1 MSRTTT
7 SRRLT
12 GLAAPALAGALLV
25 GCGPT
30 ATPDPQASASS
41 AAPTIVLSEV
51 TAATSGAGTAR
62 VQVRSETSAGKPGS
76 GASLNSTTTVEGVLD
91 FASGNGQLVTELPTG
106 GRIEQR
112 TVDGVQYTR
121 LPEGVGGDADKP
133 WLKLD
138 LPEGA
143 GLGLGQFSSPAEG
156 LTLLREAAGPLTE
169 VGREQVRGA
178 ETVRYRT
185 ELDLAKIPVPTPS
198 PGAPGEQ
205 PDPRALLERLL
216 GDAPL
221 PVEVWVDDAQRIRR
235 LTLVLPLANLTGGAE
250 KPATPDGPAPSPS
263 SGAADAGGTATTT
276 TEYFDFGVAVDVQAP
291 PADEVRAAPKG
302 LKGLP
307 SAGGGS
313 SRPVPSPTS

>member
-1 MSRTTT
+1 MPRTNT

-41 AAPTIVLSEV
+41 AAPSIVLSEV

-62 VQVRSETSAGKPGS
+62 VQVRSEASAGTPGS
-76 GASLNSTTTVEGVLD
+76 GASFDSTTTVEGVLD
-91 FASGNGQLVTELPTG
+91 FGSGNGQLVTELPTG
-106 GRIEQR
+106 GQLEQR

-121 LPEGVGGDADKP
+121 LPQGAGGDADKP
-133 WLKLD
+133 WLKIVV
-138 LPEGA
+138 PEGA
-143 GLGLGQFSSPAEG
+143 GSGLGRFSSPAEG
-156 LTLLREAAGPLTE
+156 LALLREAAGPLTE

-178 ETVRYRT
+178 DTVRYRT
-185 ELDLAKIPVPTPS
+185 ELDVARIPGPTPS
-198 PGAPGEQ
+198 PGASGQ
-205 PDPRALLERLL
+205 PDPGALLRRLL

-221 PVEVWVDDAQRIRR
+221 PVEVWVDDAQRLRR
-235 LTLVLPLANLTGGAE
+235 LTLVLPLGNLAAGAE
-250 KPATPDGPAPSPS
+250 KPSEASSPAPSS
-263 SGAADAGGTATTT
+263 SAGETGPGGTATTT

-291 PADEVRAAPKG
+291 PADQVRSAPKRPE
-302 LKGLP
+302 GLP
-307 SAGGGS
+307 SSGSGS